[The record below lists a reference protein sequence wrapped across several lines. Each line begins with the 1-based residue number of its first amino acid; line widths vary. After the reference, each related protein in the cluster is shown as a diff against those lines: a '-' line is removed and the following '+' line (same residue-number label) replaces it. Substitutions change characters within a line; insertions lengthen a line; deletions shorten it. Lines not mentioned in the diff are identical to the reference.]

1 MSPARIL
8 SDVLELFY
16 GPVLQMENRWSRRL
30 QQPVR
35 IPRER
40 YIDIFIRAEKKLGQ
54 PQVLTTFFV
63 QLQRAEKT
71 FFVQPHTDRAQTTH
85 TDLEDRPR

>member
-16 GPVLQMENRWSRRL
+16 GPVRQMENRWLRRL

-35 IPRER
+35 ITQER
-40 YIDIFIRAEKKLGQ
+40 YIDFFIRVEKC
-54 PQVLTTFFV
+54 
-63 QLQRAEKT
+63 
-71 FFVQPHTDRAQTTH
+71 
-85 TDLEDRPR
+85 